1 MSLKFIDIYN
11 DVANQAWSMFDSDI
25 QDKSDF
31 DPTLTSSINKALADL
46 WASYPFPF
54 RLKNFS
60 FFTKPHIKSYPL
72 PFGQVSTKNDNYDIS
87 LNNSNL
93 TLIAPTTD
101 STEGIPTNFYFSN
114 NNLCLYPTPDK
125 RYTIS
130 INFLTL
136 AYSFKSDGTPIFEL
150 SDPED
155 IIDIPLHLNTLFKN
169 ALITKTMLYAIS
181 SKSDE
186 IYSGYKEQFE
196 KAYRLLVKYSKSIN
210 NDKKV
215 IL

>member
-25 QDKSDF
+25 QDKADI

-60 FFTKPHIKSYPL
+60 FYTKPHIKAYPP
-72 PFGQVSTKNDNYDIS
+72 PFGQVLTKNDNYDIS
-87 LNNSNL
+87 LNNSKL
-93 TLIAPTTD
+93 TPISPLSDT
-101 STEGIPTNFYFSN
+101 SQGIPTNFYFSN
-114 NNLCLYPTPDK
+114 NALCLYPIPDN
-125 RYTIS
+125 RYSIS

-136 AYSFKSDGTPIFEL
+136 AYSFKSDGTPLFEL
-150 SDPED
+150 SNPDD
-155 IIDIPLHLNTLFKN
+155 TIDIPLHLNTLFKN

-196 KAYRLLVKYSKSIN
+196 KAFRLLVKYSKSIN